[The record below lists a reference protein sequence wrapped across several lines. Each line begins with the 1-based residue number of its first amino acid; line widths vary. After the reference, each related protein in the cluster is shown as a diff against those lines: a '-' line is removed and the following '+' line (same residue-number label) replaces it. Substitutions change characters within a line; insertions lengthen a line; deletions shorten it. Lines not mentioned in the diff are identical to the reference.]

1 MGAGPVG
8 CRVPAAVGGL
18 RFGVSGFQGFWLVL
32 GVQVCSVLGVSGF
45 RGLGLRIY
53 GFRGWGRVLGF
64 RAWGLVFNG
73 FLGF

>member
-45 RGLGLRIY
+45 RGLGLRIE
-53 GFRGWGRVLGF
+53 GIEF
-64 RAWGLVFNG
+64 
-73 FLGF
+73 